1 MLERG
6 PDSHADLETGKKF
19 NLAAD
24 ADAAAAAVHLISSY
38 SDFYDIPLKVLWL
51 LALCATF
58 INLSRK

>member
-24 ADAAAAAVHLISSY
+24 AAAAVHLISSY
-38 SDFYDIPLKVLWL
+38 SDFYDIPLEVLWL

>member
-6 PDSHADLETGKKF
+6 PDSRADLETAEKF
-19 NLAAD
+19 NLAV
-24 ADAAAAAVHLISSY
+24 DAASAHLILSY
-38 SDFYDIPLKVLWL
+38 SDFYDIPLKVLRL